1 MTTEFEH
8 WCGNCQIRIYVE
20 RHYGI
25 RLSYQDCPYNCKYGT
40 KMRGSIEL
48 PKTIIEMEQEDNK

>member
-1 MTTEFEH
+1 MTEFAH

-25 RLSYQDCPYNCKYGT
+25 RLSYQDCPYTCEYGT
-40 KMRGSIEL
+40 KMRCSIEP
-48 PKTIIEMEQEDNK
+48 PKTEEEDGE